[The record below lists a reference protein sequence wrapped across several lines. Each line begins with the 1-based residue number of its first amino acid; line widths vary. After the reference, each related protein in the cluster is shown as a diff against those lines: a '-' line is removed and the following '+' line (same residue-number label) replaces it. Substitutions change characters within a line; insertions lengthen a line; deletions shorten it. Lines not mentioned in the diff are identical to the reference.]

1 MVSKLLVLSALCS
14 LAVSKPHTRSL
25 AVHEAVAT
33 TPRGYVRT
41 APAASDSTIK
51 LRIALAPKD
60 IDGLIT
66 TLYDV
71 SDPKSNLYGAHLSK
85 EEAEAFVSPTSETV
99 EKVNEWLKENGVT
112 ATPLTDAG
120 DWLSVQIPVSKA
132 NEMLNAD
139 FSVFTHPT
147 TNKQVVRTLT
157 YSIPD
162 TLKGH
167 IDVIHP
173 TVSFPNPKGRHPV
186 VHSVSTNNDTRRAA
200 DATCSSSGIT
210 PACVQSLYG
219 VPATIAKNSK
229 SQLAVSGFIEQFAQ
243 QKDLTTFLQK
253 FRTDLPSTTA
263 FTLQTLDGGQNPQ
276 GNNEAGVEA
285 NLDIQYTVG
294 IASGI
299 PTTFISVGENF
310 QDGDLDGFLDII
322 NFLLNESSPPQVLTT
337 SYGDDETDVS
347 RALTNTLCNAYAQL
361 GARGVSILFA
371 SGDGGVGGGQ
381 SGESC
386 TTFIPTFPN
395 NCPLYVTN
403 VGATQLSGTSS
414 ETSAGF
420 SSGGFSNFFGIPAY
434 QASAVQSFLTTLG
447 STDSG
452 KFNRSGRAIPDVAAI
467 GTNLEIVVN
476 GRTELVDGTSC
487 SSPIFAGIV
496 ALLNDELLAAGK
508 SPLGFLNPFLYA
520 NPGAFNDITT
530 GSNPGCNTNGFPAVK
545 GWDPVT
551 GLGTP
556 NFAGLRKAAG
566 LS

>member
-14 LAVSKPHTRSL
+14 LAVAKPHTRNL

-41 APAASDSTIK
+41 APATSDSNIK

-71 SDPKSNLYGAHLSK
+71 SDPKSTLYGAHLTK

-120 DWLSVQIPVSKA
+120 DWLSVQIPISKA

-173 TVSFPNPKGRHPV
+173 TITFPNPRGRHPV
-186 VHSVSTNNDTRRAA
+186 VHSVSTSNDTRR
-200 DATCSSSGIT
+200 ATCSSSGIT

-229 SQLAVSGFIEQFAQ
+229 SRLAVSGFIEQFAQ

-253 FRTDLPSTTA
+253 FRPDLPSTTA

-276 GNNEAGVEA
+276 GNNQAGVEA

-299 PTTFISVGENF
+299 PTTFISVGANN
-310 QDGDLDGFLDII
+310 QDGDLVGSLDMI
-322 NFLLNESSPPQVLTT
+322 NFLLNESNPPQVLTT
-337 SYGDDETDVS
+337 SYDVDEPAVS
-347 RALTNTLCNAYAQL
+347 RALTNTLCNACAQL

-371 SGDGGVGGGQ
+371 SGDGGVGG
-381 SGESC
+381 SEPGESC
-386 TTFIPTFPN
+386 TTFIPTSPN
-395 NCPLYVTN
+395 NCPFVTN

-414 ETSAGF
+414 ETSAGL
-420 SSGGFSNFFGIPAY
+420 SSGGFSNYFGIPYY
-434 QASAVQSFLTTLG
+434 QASAVQSFLKTLG

-476 GRTELVDGTSC
+476 GRTELVNGTSC
-487 SSPIFAGIV
+487 SSPIFASIV

-530 GSNPGCNTNGFPAVK
+530 GSNPGCNTSGFPAVK

-556 NFAGLRKAAG
+556 NFARLRKAAG